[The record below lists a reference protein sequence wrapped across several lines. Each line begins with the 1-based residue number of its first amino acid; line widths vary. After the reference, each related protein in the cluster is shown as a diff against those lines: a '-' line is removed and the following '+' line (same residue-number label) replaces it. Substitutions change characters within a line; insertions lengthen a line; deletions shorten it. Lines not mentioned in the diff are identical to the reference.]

1 MQCDLGK
8 DKMSAGRMFT
18 WAIGVWL
25 PGFGHICAATFFM
38 IVPGGRIA
46 GPNTVRKQGCTK
58 LAQSK
63 CILFLQASPYTAADA
78 LG

>member
-8 DKMSAGRMFT
+8 DKMSAGSMSTWVIGICVPDFT
-18 WAIGVWL
+18 
-25 PGFGHICAATFFM
+25 HICAATFTM
-38 IVPGGRIA
+38 TVPGGRIA
-46 GPNTVRKQGCTK
+46 GPNTVRKQYRTK